1 MRKIKMLA
9 LAMGLAFTA
18 LQAGSSSANEI
29 PTCQLRCRAEYEQ
42 CQVICSKTP
51 CLVSCDF
58 GLRIC
63 LNNCGSES

>member
-18 LQAGSSSANEI
+18 LQASNGDAATACEQN
-29 PTCQLRCRAEYEQ
+29 CRAEYQQ
-42 CQVICSKTP
+42 CQVICSKNP
-51 CLVSCDF
+51 CLVSCDY

-63 LNNCGSES
+63 LDNCGSEI

>member
-18 LQAGSSSANEI
+18 MQASNGNAATT
-29 PTCQLRCRAEYEQ
+29 TCEEKCRAEYEQ
-42 CQVICSKTP
+42 CQVICSKNP

>member
-18 LQAGSSSANEI
+18 LQATSSSANSI
-29 PTCQLRCRAEYEQ
+29 PTCELRCRAEYNQ
-42 CQVICSKTP
+42 CQEICSKTP
-51 CLVSCDF
+51 CLVSCEF

>member
-18 LQAGSSSANEI
+18 LQASNGAAA
-29 PTCQLRCRAEYEQ
+29 TCEENCRAEYEQ
-42 CQVICSKTP
+42 CQVICSKNP

-63 LNNCGSES
+63 LSNCGSES

>member
-18 LQAGSSSANEI
+18 MQADQSTAST
-29 PTCQLRCRAEYEQ
+29 TCEQKCYDEYRE
-42 CQVICSKTP
+42 CQIFCSKTP
-51 CLVSCDF
+51 CFAPCEVP
-58 GLRIC
+58 LRIC